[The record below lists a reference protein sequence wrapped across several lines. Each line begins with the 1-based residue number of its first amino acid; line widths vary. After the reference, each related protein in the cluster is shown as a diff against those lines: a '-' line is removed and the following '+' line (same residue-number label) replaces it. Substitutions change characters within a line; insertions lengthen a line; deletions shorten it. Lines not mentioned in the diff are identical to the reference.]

1 MEGEIMDDLREIVLY
16 FKEGC
21 SLVPIDIAKSIS
33 DRFKDIGSPLVLTP
47 EENPNQPLVIFK
59 ENPEMMVTVGRMTVN
74 MVIQEKYFEKMD
86 TIIFDLVDLFNE
98 LNITFGNIGLIYSV
112 FLSEKDKEII
122 TNKIFNIDNLPSD
135 INEFNTAFFKK
146 LKFKKEYLNCWE
158 RLMTNSESFNGLLV
172 QFDINCLSIQSIDL
186 DMKFI
191 RELLKIVNDYTEE
204 RLDF

>member
-1 MEGEIMDDLREIVLY
+1 MDDLREIVLY